1 MTKQPDDQKL
11 TKEHGEGNYK
21 ATEDYNRRTKEFV
34 DSGKV
39 EEAAQ
44 KAKPQS
50 AEEKVDMI
58 EAEEKAKA
66 RSKGEDSGKGMGGKT
81 GA

>member
-1 MTKQPDDQKL
+1 MSKQPDEKL

-21 ATEDYNRRTKEFV
+21 ATEDYNKRTKDFV

-39 EEAAQ
+39 DDAAR

-58 EAEEKAKA
+58 AAEEKAKA
-66 RSKGEDSGKGMGGKT
+66 RSKGDDGAKGMGPKT
-81 GA
+81 GE